1 MAAEG
6 GDYHAQ
12 YNLALLLEKGKC
24 IKQDL
29 KRALYWYEKAA
40 SSGLVEAQFN
50 LGYMHH
56 MGIGTKQRFS
66 EAMKWYLSAADNGD
80 NDAKFNLEQIRIFL
94 KEKAHR
100 T

>member
-1 MAAEG
+1 
-6 GDYHAQ
+6 
-12 YNLALLLEKGKC
+12 
-24 IKQDL
+24 
-29 KRALYWYEKAA
+29 
-40 SSGLVEAQFN
+40 
-50 LGYMHH
+50 
-56 MGIGTKQRFS
+56 MGIGTKQSFS